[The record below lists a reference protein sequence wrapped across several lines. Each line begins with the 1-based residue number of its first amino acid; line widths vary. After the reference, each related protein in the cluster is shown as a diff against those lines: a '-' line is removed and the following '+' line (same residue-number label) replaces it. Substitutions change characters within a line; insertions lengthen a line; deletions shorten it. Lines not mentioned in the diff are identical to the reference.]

1 MAARAQVRGDVSD
14 RELNIDCACC
24 TRFGQN
30 ARSIG
35 DA

>member
-1 MAARAQVRGDVSD
+1 MAAGAQVRGDLSD
-14 RELNIDCACC
+14 RELASIALCC